1 MFYIFYRFLFHLC
14 KVLKFELWHSSY
26 NYGDAEIMVLLM
38 LQSHFFVYSGGY
50 HLHVTFPWALINQ
63 PHFVFKCQNACMLFS
78 NPQKCLL

>member
-50 HLHVTFPWALINQ
+50 HLHVRISLGTDKSATF
-63 PHFVFKCQNACMLFS
+63 
-78 NPQKCLL
+78 CL